1 MPSSE
6 LDCAVTGDVRVAEGE
21 APPYLDLSQSSRRL
35 MWPRW
40 RSAAPSSLSQVLDA
54 VSTATRARS
63 PPLTD
68 LHQRV
73 RSRLYT
79 QVSGRGG
86 ATRLKR
92 VPPLSNFAHVPR
104 MRRLLLLGWQSSG
117 TPPCDRSKVHRR
129 PQTSQPPTDPTDSW
143 SADPSPRNYT
153 RRSCARYRMILKSD
167 YTIKEARIRV
177 VVF

>member
-1 MPSSE
+1 M
-6 LDCAVTGDVRVAEGE
+6 
-21 APPYLDLSQSSRRL
+21 
-35 MWPRW
+35 
-40 RSAAPSSLSQVLDA
+40 
-54 VSTATRARS
+54 
-63 PPLTD
+63 
-68 LHQRV
+68 

-92 VPPLSNFAHVPR
+92 VPPLSNFAHVPG

-153 RRSCARYRMILKSD
+153 RRSCARYRMILMSD

-177 VVF
+177 VVFLGLLRCHINSFKLPKDSSFGLSLDFARFPVWIVAGAAKI